1 MREITL
7 ALPDGQS
14 LSGLLVPLPDT
25 DPAEVLLIGETAPR
39 PATDSSDTL
48 RARAIAEAAEHGLRL
63 VEFDADGTVL
73 YANATY
79 LELTGNSEKEV
90 TGKHHKIFCEPAY
103 AKSNHYHEIWSAFSA
118 GDYHQCEYKRIT
130 KEGKEVWIQATYNP
144 ILDIAGHPVKV
155 VKFAMDVTERKLN
168 ELDTGNLLRAIDR
181 SQPIIPFDLDG
192 HAMTANE
199 VVTELSGTIHR
210 ITDSSR
216 DSREPSNATSLNAN
230 QSLEC
235 LGAAIE
241 TTRAG
246 KHGVGFSLVA
256 DEVRKLAERSSK
268 AAREIG

>member
-1 MREITL
+1 M
-7 ALPDGQS
+7 
-14 LSGLLVPLPDT
+14 
-25 DPAEVLLIGETAPR
+25 
-39 PATDSSDTL
+39 

>member
-1 MREITL
+1 M
-7 ALPDGQS
+7 
-14 LSGLLVPLPDT
+14 
-25 DPAEVLLIGETAPR
+25 
-39 PATDSSDTL
+39 
-48 RARAIAEAAEHGLRL
+48 
-63 VEFDADGTVL
+63 EFDADGTVL

-90 TGKHHKIFCEPAY
+90 TGKHHRIFCEPAY

-181 SQPIIPFDLDG
+181 SQSIIPFDLDG

-210 ITDSSR
+210 IADSSR
-216 DSREPSNATSLNAN
+216 DSRESRNATSLNAN
-230 QSLEC
+230 KSLEC

-241 TTRAG
+241 AIELIEESSSEITEITRVIGEIANQTNLLAFNAAIEAARAG
-246 KHGVGFSLVA
+246 KLGVGFSLVA

-268 AAREIG
+268 SAREIG